1 MMRLL
6 DLPLPLRDLVT
17 EEKLS
22 MGHARALL
30 GSVNAVPLAMLV
42 IKNGLSVRATEALV
56 QQERTPKV
64 KSTKSDSPSANA
76 DIRAVESHL
85 GDLLGLKVRIMQKN
99 TTGAGA
105 VTFEYGSLDQLDM
118 LCQRLTGEKF

>member
-1 MMRLL
+1 
-6 DLPLPLRDLVT
+6 
-17 EEKLS
+17 

-30 GSVNAVPLAMLV
+30 GSENAVQLAMLV

-56 QQERTPKV
+56 QQERAPKAKNRKAAGV
-64 KSTKSDSPSANA
+64 NIPENA

-85 GDLLGLKVRIMQKN
+85 GDLLGLKVRIAQKN
-99 TTGAGA
+99 AMGAGE